1 MEDRDITWE
10 IIEIGTNTGA
20 RVKANELALKEL
32 FFIPPIVRN
41 RGDLVITGIHNI
53 EKIPKDILI
62 RSGGV
67 L

>member
-32 FFIPPIVRN
+32 FFIPPLVHN
-41 RGDLVITGIHNI
+41 RGALVITGVHNI
-53 EKIPKDILI
+53 EKILKDILI
-62 RSGGV
+62 RPGGV